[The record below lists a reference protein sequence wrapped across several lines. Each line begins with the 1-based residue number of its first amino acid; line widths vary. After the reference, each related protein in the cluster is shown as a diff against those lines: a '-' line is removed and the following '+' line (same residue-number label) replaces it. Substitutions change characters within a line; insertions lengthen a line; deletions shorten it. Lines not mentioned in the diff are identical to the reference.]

1 MARGRFGALLPYRM
15 ALSSTTL
22 RQLLAHLPPFPL
34 KLRGHDPL
42 KVIPKALQTYIST
55 STLPPLPRKTAANG

>member
-22 RQLLAHLPPFPL
+22 RQLLAHLPGIQLLASQCAYCFFL
-34 KLRGHDPL
+34 DFG
-42 KVIPKALQTYIST
+42 VSSYVTVA
-55 STLPPLPRKTAANG
+55 